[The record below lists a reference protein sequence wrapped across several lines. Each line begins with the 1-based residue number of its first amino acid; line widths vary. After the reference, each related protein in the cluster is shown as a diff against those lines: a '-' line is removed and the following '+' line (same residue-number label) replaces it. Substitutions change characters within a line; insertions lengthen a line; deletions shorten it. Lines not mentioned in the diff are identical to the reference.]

1 MTSMDDFRLLFLL
14 FLAAATLTRLW
25 LNRRHIR
32 HVLQHRDRVP
42 DAFRERITPH
52 SHRRAADY
60 TVARTHL
67 DGLETLY
74 GGALLLGWTVG
85 GGLEWLDRVW
95 RGMGLG
101 PLATG
106 VAVILSVFLLLGLLE
121 LPFSVYHTFVLEERF
136 GFNRSTPAVFA
147 GDLVRQFALTVVLG
161 APLVWVALWL
171 MAHAGGLWWIYVWAV
186 WIGFGLLM
194 TWAYPTLIAP
204 LFNRFSPLDDTEL
217 RMRIE
222 RLLARCG
229 FSSSGVFVMDG
240 SRRSAHGNAY
250 FTGLGRHKRIVFFD
264 TLLGSL
270 GHREVEAVLAHE
282 LGHFRLHHVRKRL
295 IHTALLSL
303 AGLAVLAWLMRRP
316 WFYSGLGVTTPSD
329 YMALLL
335 FLLVLPT
342 FTFLLQPIAA
352 HLSRRHEYEADAFA
366 AEQAEPDALIRAL
379 VTLYEENASTLTPD
393 PLYSA
398 FHDSHPPAP
407 LRIARL
413 SDRMAAKRS

>member
-1 MTSMDDFRLLFLL
+1 MDDFRLLFLL
-14 FLAAATLTRLW
+14 FLAVATLTQLW

-32 HVLQHRDRVP
+32 HVLRHRDRVP
-42 DAFRERITPH
+42 DAFRERITLQ

-67 DGLETLY
+67 GGLETLY

-85 GGLEWLDRVW
+85 GGLEWLDRAW

-101 PLATG
+101 PLVTG
-106 VAVILSVFLLLGLLE
+106 VAVLLTVFLLLGLLE

-161 APLVWVALWL
+161 TPLVWVALWL
-171 MAHAGGLWWIYVWAV
+171 MAHAGGLWWLYVWAV

-204 LFNRFSPLDDTEL
+204 LFNRFSPLDDTAL
-217 RMRIE
+217 RVRIE

-264 TLLGSL
+264 TLLGNL
-270 GHREVEAVLAHE
+270 EHREVEAVLAHE

-295 IHTALLSL
+295 VHTALLSL

-329 YMALLL
+329 YTALLL

-352 HLSRRHEYEADAFA
+352 RLSRRHEYEADAFA
-366 AEQAEPDALIRAL
+366 AEQAEPNALIRAL

-407 LRIARL
+407 LRIAHL
-413 SDRMAAKRS
+413 SDRMATKPAGA